1 MICFICKKKKY
12 CDVPVYVMLFPDI
25 KWDCWEKLGEIIL
38 LEVFDCVWVGGVDT
52 QYLHVNCPLLYVY
65 IYIYVFCICIYIM
78 AIPLFPNKIQC
89 SYALN
94 ICR

>member
-1 MICFICKKKKY
+1 MGQFEKNYFIKYDLFYLQKKKY

-38 LEVFDCVWVGGVDT
+38 LEVFVCVWVGGVAT

-65 IYIYVFCICIYIM
+65 IYICILYMYLHYGHSI
-78 AIPLFPNKIQC
+78 IP
-89 SYALN
+89 
-94 ICR
+94 